1 MITMRDNRT
10 PADGRALWVGIAEAK
25 AAPQLIRAV
34 EGGEPVVITRNGH
47 PVAQLVPA
55 PAARRKVRLGTMK
68 GRIRLNPGWD
78 QPVDL
83 DRFLK
88 EGV

>member
-1 MITMRDNRT
+1 MAIFVDV
-10 PADGRALWVGIAEAK
+10 DVSVAEAK
-25 AAPQLIRAV
+25 NQLSQLIRAV